1 MGVIIF
7 IIIGIVICGLC
18 ATNSEQAAKELAEQQ
33 IIDEAKLKEI
43 RRVEKE
49 TKERAQMAVKVK
61 KEAAKRAK
69 KIKFETMVLDE
80 MKKGRD

>member
-49 TKERAQMAVKVK
+49 TKEKVRIAAKVK

-80 MKKGRD
+80 IEKNS

>member
-7 IIIGIVICGLC
+7 IVLGVVICGLC

-43 RRVEKE
+43 RRVEKG
-49 TKERAQMAVKVK
+49 TKEKARIAAKVK
-61 KEAAKRAK
+61 RKATKMAK
-69 KIKFETMVLDE
+69 KMKFETMVLDE
-80 MKKGRD
+80 IEKNN